1 MCYLNT
7 YCKVHFV
14 RIPVG
19 KESRNM
25 KEKEQLNLN
34 RMIPKAGAAIVTV
47 TVFLFAVFLII
58 NFSMGSYFVCLILP
72 IGFIMMTAG
81 LYNECEG
88 DRKVAANIGLI
99 LAAVYAAFI
108 MLVYFSQLTTV
119 KNEQLNEQAAKLLE
133 FGKFGLIFNYDLL
146 GYGVMALSTF
156 FTGLSMKPDN
166 KTDKWLKALL
176 MIHGVFFFSCT
187 FMPITGM
194 FAKISSGG
202 DGIGGRLALVAWCV
216 YFLPVGILSFL
227 HFRKR

>member
-1 MCYLNT
+1 MDLN
-7 YCKVHFV
+7 K
-14 RIPVG
+14 I
-19 KESRNM
+19 
-25 KEKEQLNLN
+25 LA
-34 RMIPKAGAAIVTV
+34 KAGSAIVTV

-81 LYNECEG
+81 LQGECED

-156 FTGLSMKPDN
+156 FTGLSMKPNN

-176 MIHGVFFFSCT
+176 MIHGVFYFSCT

-194 FAKISSGG
+194 FAKMSSGG

-227 HFRKR
+227 HFRKK

>member
-1 MCYLNT
+1 MIS
-7 YCKVHFV
+7 KV
-14 RIPVG
+14 G
-19 KESRNM
+19 S
-25 KEKEQLNLN
+25 
-34 RMIPKAGAAIVTV
+34 AIVTV

-81 LYNECEG
+81 LHNECEN

-99 LAAVYAAFI
+99 LASVYATFI
-108 MLVYFSQLTTV
+108 MLVYFTQLTTV
-119 KNEQLNEQAAKLLE
+119 NNEQLNEQAANLLE
-133 FGKFGLIFNYDLL
+133 FNKYGLIFNYDLL

-176 MIHGVFFFSCT
+176 MIHGVFYFSCT
-187 FMPITGM
+187 FMPMTGM
-194 FAKISSGG
+194 FTKMSSDG

-216 YFLPVGILSFL
+216 YFLPIGILSFL
-227 HFRKR
+227 HFKKR

>member
-1 MCYLNT
+1 M
-7 YCKVHFV
+7 
-14 RIPVG
+14 
-19 KESRNM
+19 
-25 KEKEQLNLN
+25 NLN
-34 RMIPKAGAAIVTV
+34 KMISKVGSAIVTV

-81 LYNECEG
+81 LHNECEN

-99 LAAVYAAFI
+99 LASVYATFI

-119 KNEQLNEQAAKLLE
+119 NNEQLNEQAANLLE
-133 FGKFGLIFNYDLL
+133 FNKYGLIFNYDLL

-176 MIHGVFFFSCT
+176 MIHGVFYFSCT
-187 FMPITGM
+187 FMPMTGM
-194 FAKISSGG
+194 FAKMSSGG

-216 YFLPVGILSFL
+216 YFLPIGILSFL
-227 HFRKR
+227 HFKKR